1 MAKLLKLRRG
11 TTSQHGSF
19 TGAEGEVTVDLNKDV
34 LVVHDGSTQGGHP
47 VAAEDM
53 ANVSSTSI
61 VSAIG
66 ASALAGAKVQP
77 NFGSQNVETTGTL
90 ASGNHTVTGNIVV
103 SGTVDGA
110 DIAAMN
116 TKLSGIDTGAKD
128 DQTAAEIRVLVEA
141 ATDSNVFTDA
151 DHIKL
156 DNIATGATNVTNNNQ
171 IGNGAG
177 YVTSSGNTI
186 IGTDSD
192 IDTSG
197 ASVIDQLNMTDGVIT
212 SHSTRTMT
220 LADLGFT
227 GATNAN
233 YITNNNE
240 ITNGAGYTTYTSNQA
255 TDTTSNVT
263 FGTVNCSSLTS
274 SGNVTAFSDKRLKE
288 NIEVIPNALDK
299 VQAING
305 VSFDWKK
312 TGERSAGVIAQEIQE
327 VLPEAVK
334 EVTPIGGGDSH
345 LAVNYHAL
353 TSILIESIKELKA
366 RVQQLEGGK

>member
-11 TTSQHGSF
+11 TTTQHGSF
-19 TGAEGEVTVDLNKDV
+19 TGAEGECTVDMDKDV
-34 LVVHDGSTQGGHP
+34 LVIHDGTTQGGHP

-90 ASGNHTVTGNIVV
+90 ASGNHTVTGNISV

-116 TKLSGIDTGAKD
+116 TKLTGIDTGAKD
-128 DQTAAEIRVLVEA
+128 DQTAAEILTAIKTVDGANSGLDADVLDGQHGSYYTNASNISSGTLAAARVATLNQNTTGNA
-141 ATDSNVFTDA
+141 ATATQLA
-151 DHIKL
+151 TAR
-156 DNIATGATNVTNNNQ
+156 NI
-171 IGNGAG
+171 
-177 YVTSSGNTI
+177 
-186 IGTDSD
+186 
-192 IDTSG
+192 SG
-197 ASVIDQLNMTDGVIT
+197 ASFNGTADIT
-212 SHSTRTMT
+212 
-220 LADLGFT
+220 L
-227 GATNAN
+227 
-233 YITNNNE
+233 NNNN
-240 ITNGAGYTTYTSNQA
+240 ITNGQGYTTYSSNQA
-255 TDTTSNVT
+255 TSTTSNVT
-263 FGTVNCSSLTS
+263 FGTINCTSLTAT
-274 SGNVTAFSDKRLKE
+274 GDVTAYSDRRLKE

-312 TGERSAGVIAQEIQE
+312 TGEKSAGVIAQEIQE

-334 EVTPIGGGDSH
+334 KITPIGGGDSH

-353 TSILIESIKELKA
+353 TSILIESIKELQA
-366 RVQQLEGGK
+366 RVQQLEGDE

>member
-11 TTSQHGSF
+11 TTTQHGSF
-19 TGAEGEVTVDLNKDV
+19 TGAEGECTVDMDKDV
-34 LVVHDGSTQGGHP
+34 LVIHDGQTQGGHP

-61 VSAIG
+61 VSRIDN
-66 ASALAGAKVQP
+66 SALAGVKVQP

-90 ASGNHTVTGNIVV
+90 ASGNHTVTGNISV
-103 SGTVDGA
+103 SGTVDGRDVGA
-110 DIAAMN
+110 DGTKLDGIAA
-116 TKLSGIDTGAKD
+116 
-128 DQTAAEIRVLVEA
+128 
-141 ATDSNVFTDA
+141 
-151 DHIKL
+151 
-156 DNIATGATNVTNNNQ
+156 GATNVTNTDQ
-171 IGNGAG
+171 LTNGAG
-177 YVTSSGNTI
+177 FVTSSGNTV

-197 ASVIDQLNMTDGVIT
+197 ASVIDQLNLTDGVIT
-212 SHSTRTMT
+212 SHSTRNMT
-220 LADLGFT
+220 LADLGYT

-233 YITNNNE
+233 YITNTNE
-240 ITNGAGYTTYTSNQA
+240 LTNGAGFTTYTSNQG
-255 TDTTSNVT
+255 TDTDDNVT
-263 FGTVNCSSLTS
+263 FGTINCSSLTAT
-274 SGNVTAFSDKRLKE
+274 GDVTAYSDRRLKE

-299 VQAING
+299 VVALSG

-312 TGERSAGVIAQEIQE
+312 TGEKSAGVIAQEVQG

-334 EVTPIGGGDSH
+334 EITPIGGGDSH

-366 RVQQLEGGK
+366 RVQELEGGK

>member
-11 TTSQHGSF
+11 TTTQHGSF
-19 TGAEGEVTVDLNKDV
+19 TGAEGEVTVDTSKDV
-34 LVVHDGSTQGGHP
+34 LVVNDGSTAGGHP
-47 VAAEDM
+47 LAAEDM
-53 ANVSSTSI
+53 SNVSSTSI

-66 ASALAGAKVQP
+66 ASALAGVKVQP

-116 TKLSGIDTGAKD
+116 TKLTGIDTGAKD
-128 DQTAAEIRVLVEA
+128 DQTAPEIRALGFFDTSNDGSGSGLDADVLDGQHGSYYTNASNISSGTLAAARVATLNQNTTGSSASCTGNA
-141 ATDSNVFTDA
+141 ATATQLA
-151 DHIKL
+151 TAR
-156 DNIATGATNVTNNNQ
+156 NI
-171 IGNGAG
+171 
-177 YVTSSGNTI
+177 
-186 IGTDSD
+186 
-192 IDTSG
+192 SG
-197 ASVIDQLNMTDGVIT
+197 ASFNGTADITLNN
-212 SHSTRTMT
+212 S
-220 LADLGFT
+220 
-227 GATNAN
+227 N
-233 YITNNNE
+233 

-255 TDTTSNVT
+255 TNNNSNVT

-274 SGNVTAFSDKRLKE
+274 SGDVTAFSDKRLKE

-299 VQAING
+299 VKAING

-312 TGERSAGVIAQEIQE
+312 TGEKSAGVIAQEVQE

-334 EVTPIGGGDSH
+334 EVIPIGGGDSH

-353 TSILIESIKELKA
+353 TSILIESIKELQA